1 MSRREEG
8 LKEKIKKEKV
18 KKKDKKRKDEQE
30 AFPTIQEWVS
40 GEDTSSSSS
49 DGSNNLLPSST
60 MCQAYSPKS
69 SPTCLK
75 ASRPLVGFQ

>member
-18 KKKDKKRKDEQE
+18 KKKDKNMKDEQE

-49 DGSNNLLPSST
+49 DGSNNLFTILYSVSSLFT
-60 MCQAYSPKS
+60 QVITNMPESI
-69 SPTCLK
+69 
-75 ASRPLVGFQ
+75 